1 MADEIVQ
8 QQPGSASKKNRKIL
22 FWVGYITI
30 SSIIA
35 FFGTFFL
42 IVLTEKPQPDS
53 GPLAGQGTDSSLVAQ
68 MDSSAT
74 DGGDSLQAALDSTR
88 VDSSAPAK
96 ALAAGE
102 SDNPVD
108 ENAGPKFALNTAEA
122 AEKAASEPAPE
133 APPAPPDYKQ
143 LAKIYSNMDSKA
155 AAKILSKLGD
165 PMVVGILSEMRDR
178 DAADVLTAVTPDRAA
193 VLSEKLS
200 KLQSVN

>member
-53 GPLAGQGTDSSLVAQ
+53 GPLAGQGADSSLVAQ

-74 DGGDSLQAALDSTR
+74 DGGDSLQAALASTR
-88 VDSSAPAK
+88 VDSLDPAK
-96 ALAAGE
+96 ALTAGE
-102 SDNPVD
+102 SETPVD
-108 ENAGPKFALNTAEA
+108 GNAGPKFALNTAEA
-122 AEKAASEPAPE
+122 AEKAASEPPPE
-133 APPAPPDYKQ
+133 APPDYKQ